1 MTPRFRAPSSLVVFF
16 VLSFAA
22 GGAQA
27 YTETTDG
34 EFSADPLAPTPV
46 DVAPGSNLFTGSVA
60 APEDVRDYWTFTIDP
75 GELLT
80 AIQLVSSEDGT
91 TGGAPD
97 RGFIALHPGATAAIP
112 GGSTIGGFLGGDHL
126 DAIDAGTDVLLNLAG
141 APLGG
146 TGFTAPLGPGDYA
159 FLIQQTSG
167 QIIAY
172 TFDFVVIPEPG
183 TALLLGLGL
192 AGLSARRR
200 R

>member
-1 MTPRFRAPSSLVVFF
+1 MTRRSRSRSSLVFLLF
-16 VLSFAA
+16 LGLA
-22 GGAQA
+22 GNGHA
-27 YTETTDG
+27 YTESIDG
-34 EFSADPLAPTPV
+34 EFSGDPLAPTSV
-46 DVAPGSNLFTGSVA
+46 DVAPGSNLFTGAVA

-91 TGGAPD
+91 TGGPPN
-97 RGFIALHPGATAAIP
+97 RGFIALHPGTTAAIP
-112 GGSTIGGFLGGDHL
+112 SSGTIGGFLGGDHL

-146 TGFTAPLGPGDYA
+146 TGFSTPLGPGDYT

-183 TALLLGLGL
+183 TALLVGLGL
-192 AGLSARRR
+192 VGLASRRR